1 MRAHTV
7 RMRGRSEPIEVGKIV
22 CIGRNYVDHIAELNN
37 ERPASP
43 MFFIKP
49 ATALTPLEEPIRLPS
64 YSNKVRHE
72 LELALLIKTPLRHC
86 REEEVY
92 AAVDGYAAAIDVTL
106 QDVQD
111 RCKEKGQ
118 PWEIAKGFD
127 GSCPVSE
134 FIPAGEVYDP
144 QDLLISMRV
153 NGEQRHNDSTR
164 LMIWKIPEIVA
175 SASQYFSLEPGDIV
189 LTGTPA
195 GVGSLEP
202 GDELEMEIRGVGKFR
217 STVEKGRA

>member
-1 MRAHTV
+1 MAKHTV
-7 RMRGRSEPIEVGKIV
+7 KMKGRSEAIEVGKII
-22 CIGRNYVDHIAELNN
+22 CIGRNYVDHIKELNN

-49 ATALTPLEEPIRLPS
+49 STALSPLEEPIRLPA
-64 YSNKVRHE
+64 YSKKVRHE
-72 LELALLIKTPLRHC
+72 LELAVLIKSPLRHC
-86 REEEVY
+86 KEDDVY
-92 AAVDGYAAAIDVTL
+92 SAIDGYAAAIDVTL

-127 GSCPVSE
+127 GACPVSE
-134 FIPAGEVYDP
+134 FVPAAEVRDP
-144 QDLLISMRV
+144 QDVMISMKV
-153 NGEQRHNDSTR
+153 NGEQRHNDTTK

-175 SASQYFSLEPGDIV
+175 SASQYFSLEPGDII

-202 GDELEMEIRGVGKFR
+202 GDKLEMEIQDVGKFS
-217 STVEKGRA
+217 STVEQGS

>member
-1 MRAHTV
+1 MAKHTV
-7 RMRGRSEPIEVGKIV
+7 KMKGRSEPIEVGKII
-22 CIGRNYVDHIAELNN
+22 CIGRNYVDHIKELNN

-49 ATALTPLEEPIRLPS
+49 PTALSRLEEPIRLPS
-64 YSNKVRHE
+64 YSKKVRHE
-72 LELALLIKTPLRHC
+72 LELAVLIKSPLRHC
-86 REEEVY
+86 KEEDVY
-92 AAVDGYAAAIDVTL
+92 PAIGGYAAAIDVTL

-127 GSCPVSE
+127 GACPVSE
-134 FIPAGEVYDP
+134 FVPAENVKNP
-144 QDLLISMRV
+144 QDVMIRMKV
-153 NGEQRHNDSTR
+153 NGEQRHNDTTK

-175 SASQYFSLEPGDIV
+175 SASQYFSLEPGDII

-202 GDELEMEIRGVGKFR
+202 GDKLEMEIQDVGTFT
-217 STVEKGRA
+217 STVEQGV

>member
-1 MRAHTV
+1 MGKHTV
-7 RMRGRSEPIEVGKIV
+7 KMKGRSEPIEVGKVV
-22 CIGRNYVDHIAELNN
+22 CIGRNYVDHIKELNN

-49 ATALTPLEEPIRLPS
+49 ATALCPLEEPVQLPS
-64 YSNKVRHE
+64 YSKKVRHE
-72 LELALLIKTPLRHC
+72 LELALLIKSRLQHC
-86 REEEVY
+86 TEADVY
-92 AAVDGYAAAIDVTL
+92 PAIDGYAAAIDVTL

-127 GSCPVSE
+127 GACPISE
-134 FIPAGEVYDP
+134 FVPADQVKDP
-144 QDLLISMRV
+144 QDLMITMNV
-153 NGEQRHNDSTR
+153 NGEQRHNDSTK

-175 SASQYFSLEPGDIV
+175 SAAQYFTLEPGDII

-195 GVGSLEP
+195 GVGSLES
-202 GDELEMEIRGVGKFR
+202 GDRLEMEIQDVGKFT
-217 STVEKGRA
+217 STVKRTGC